1 MGWCYLL
8 ASFLFAEIIFLE
20 NVEYM
25 SVLSGMVISLL
36 GLVGFMDSNDG

>member
-1 MGWCYLL
+1 ML

-25 SVLSGMVISLL
+25 SVLSGMAISLL
-36 GLVGFMDSNDG
+36 GFVWFMDLNDG